1 MSEKKSSA
9 NMLTGS
15 PGRTLIL
22 FALPMILGN
31 LFQQFYNIM
40 DSVIVGKF
48 VSEGALASVGASYAV
63 TNVFIAIAIGG
74 GIGSSVVVS
83 QFLGAKQ
90 IRNMKTAISTTL
102 INFLGIGIVLG
113 LFGFIMNN
121 QILTWMN
128 TPYDVFDDAA
138 TYLRIYF
145 IGLPF
150 LFMYN
155 VQASVFNS
163 LGDSKTPLGLL
174 IFSSLLNIIL
184 DLLFVIVYHM
194 GVAGVAVATLIAQG
208 VSAVISFTILMFRLR
223 RYETGEGEKFRLY
236 DSGMVLNMLKVA
248 LPSTLQ
254 QSIVHIGMLLV
265 QSVVNGFGS
274 SILAGYSAATRIESI
289 SIVPML
295 AIGNAMSTFTAQNM
309 GAGQTDRVKKGYR
322 ACYVMVGVVAV
333 VICILMQLFGETFLG
348 AFLDP
353 ESGRVAFETGI
364 GYVKFIAFF
373 YVFIGLKSVTDGLL
387 RGAGDVVVFTLANLV
402 NLAIRVSVANFL
414 APVWGVQAVW
424 FAIPMGWSANYIIS
438 FCRYLTGKWKSVI
451 LIHKNEA
458 A

>member
-1 MSEKKSSA
+1 MTGKKTTV
-9 NMLTGS
+9 NMLTGA
-15 PGRTLIL
+15 PGRTLLL

-48 VSEGALASVGASYAV
+48 VSEGALASVGASYSI

-83 QFLGAKQ
+83 QFLGAMQ

-102 INFLGIGIVLG
+102 LNFLGLSIVLG
-113 LFGFIMNN
+113 VVGFVMNN

-128 TPYDVFDDAA
+128 TPLDVFEDAA

-155 VQASVFNS
+155 VQASIFNS

-184 DLLFVIVYHM
+184 DLLFVIVYDM

-208 VSAVISFTILMFRLR
+208 VSAVISFAILMARLHS
-223 RYETGEGEKFRLY
+223 YETPKEEKFSFY
-236 DSGMVLNMLKVA
+236 DTRMVFNMIRVA

-309 GAGQTDRVKKGYR
+309 GAGQPERVKKGYHS
-322 ACYVMVGVVAV
+322 CYLMVGAAALF
-333 VICILMQLFGETFLG
+333 ICIIMQLFGDTFLG

-353 ESGRVAFETGI
+353 DSGKVAFETGI
-364 GYVKFIAFF
+364 EYVKFIAFF
-373 YVFIGLKSVTDGLL
+373 YVFIGLKATTDGLL
-387 RGAGDVVVFTLANLV
+387 RGAGDVLVFTLANLI
-402 NLAIRVSVANFL
+402 NLAIRVTVANLL
-414 APVWGVQAVW
+414 APVWGIQAVW
-424 FAIPMGWSANYIIS
+424 YAIPMGWSVNYVIS
-438 FCRYLTGKWKSVI
+438 FCRYLTGRWKNVR
-451 LIHKNEA
+451 LISKN
-458 A
+458 

>member
-1 MSEKKSSA
+1 
-9 NMLTGS
+9 
-15 PGRTLIL
+15 
-22 FALPMILGN
+22 
-31 LFQQFYNIM
+31 
-40 DSVIVGKF
+40 
-48 VSEGALASVGASYAV
+48 
-63 TNVFIAIAIGG
+63 
-74 GIGSSVVVS
+74 
-83 QFLGAKQ
+83 
-90 IRNMKTAISTTL
+90 MKTAISTTL

-309 GAGQTDRVKKGYR
+309 GAGQTDRVKKGIPR
-322 ACYVMVGVVAV
+322 LLCHGGRGGCGHLHPDAAV
-333 VICILMQLFGETFLG
+333 RGNLPRRISGPGERQSCL
-348 AFLDP
+348 
-353 ESGRVAFETGI
+353 
-364 GYVKFIAFF
+364 
-373 YVFIGLKSVTDGLL
+373 
-387 RGAGDVVVFTLANLV
+387 
-402 NLAIRVSVANFL
+402 
-414 APVWGVQAVW
+414 
-424 FAIPMGWSANYIIS
+424 
-438 FCRYLTGKWKSVI
+438 
-451 LIHKNEA
+451 
-458 A
+458 